1 MDLNKVC
8 GSGMYAL
15 KIAVQMIQAGEKGF
29 YIAGGMENMSRA
41 PYFIQRKAQKFGHG
55 KLWDHLLFD
64 GLEDAYDKGSVMGLL
79 AENVAASY
87 HILRE
92 AQDIFAAR
100 SIQRAHA
107 SKNTCDLVPL
117 DLARGQYC
125 KDELPPLEK
134 VDQIPFLS
142 PVFKKDGTIT
152 VATSSRLTDGAA
164 VLLIGS
170 KDAGKQQ
177 NLQPLGKII
186 AIATHGGPPELFPTA
201 PIQAIQKVCQAA
213 DWDIKSIDLFE
224 INEAFAVVP
233 LAAMQVLSLDERQ
246 VNVCG
251 GACALG
257 HPLGASGARI
267 VGTLLYALQ
276 ERDLR
281 RGVASVCIGGGEG
294 MAVAIERDLK
304 HCNM

>member
-1 MDLNKVC
+1 MAKTITLIYGDGVGKEVVE
-8 GSGMYAL
+8 SAR
-15 KIAVQMIQAGEKGF
+15 KIIDAVGAGVTWECCEAGEKAF
-29 YIAGGMENMSRA
+29 
-41 PYFIQRKAQKFGHG
+41 
-55 KLWDHLLFD
+55 
-64 GLEDAYDKGSVMGLL
+64 
-79 AENVAASY
+79 
-87 HILRE
+87 
-92 AQDIFAAR
+92 
-100 SIQRAHA
+100 
-107 SKNTCDLVPL
+107 
-117 DLARGQYC
+117 
-125 KDELPPLEK
+125 
-134 VDQIPFLS
+134 
-142 PVFKKDGTIT
+142 
-152 VATSSRLTDGAA
+152 
-164 VLLIGS
+164 
-170 KDAGKQQ
+170 
-177 NLQPLGKII
+177 
-186 AIATHGGPPELFPTA
+186 
-201 PIQAIQKVCQAA
+201 QKVCQAA